1 MLFSRIT
8 QLRTACTVLVVAL
21 VASGCATGRQDKP
34 VQTKAALYAT
44 LDANPDSSGRA
55 SPIVVRI
62 FQLRNEAEFVA
73 ADFFA
78 LYDREKET
86 LGATLLMREEYIL
99 QPGERK
105 ELLLPLAREAR
116 YVGAIAAFRD
126 LRGSKWRALN
136 VAPKKTMGDT
146 FSKDRLAIGVNRS
159 SIALS
164 VKD

>member
-1 MLFSRIT
+1 
-8 QLRTACTVLVVAL
+8 
-21 VASGCATGRQDKP
+21 
-34 VQTKAALYAT
+34 
-44 LDANPDSSGRA
+44 
-55 SPIVVRI
+55 
-62 FQLRNEAEFVA
+62 VA

-86 LGATLLMREEYIL
+86 LGSTLLLREEYIL

-105 ELLLPLAREAR
+105 ELLLPLSRDARF
-116 YVGAIAAFRD
+116 VGAIAAFRD

-136 VAPKKTMGDT
+136 VAPRKTMGDT